1 MRELKICRM
10 CGVGFT
16 VHGKYP
22 GRTCPSCMGKTFESC
37 ICSFCG
43 STWVSTEGGWNACP
57 RCSFMDDSYACP
69 IEDVW
74 SDSNMCIRYVVSDR
88 GPVYY
93 LWVDGMPS

>member
-1 MRELKICRM
+1 
-10 CGVGFT
+10 
-16 VHGKYP
+16 
-22 GRTCPSCMGKTFESC
+22 
-37 ICSFCG
+37 
-43 STWVSTEGGWNACP
+43 
-57 RCSFMDDSYACP
+57 MDDSYACP